1 MILFDNIKNRLDDFL
16 LENSKYAPLLT
27 TVPSDG
33 TFPNVVIEKIDD
45 REHAC
50 DNTRNSVFST
60 WSIELNIYAVS
71 TTYKNKKVS
80 ARSVAVE
87 LEELIFYYM
96 GEKMGFKRTYDKP
109 SPNVDQSVY
118 RITMRFQTRINN
130 KRNSFIR

>member
-1 MILFDNIKNRLDDFL
+1 MILFDNIKNGLDSFL
-16 LENSKYAPLLT
+16 SKKSKYAPLLT

-71 TTYKNKKVS
+71 TTFENKRIS

-87 LEELIFYYM
+87 LEDLIRQYL
-96 GEKMGFKRTYDKP
+96 GEKMGFIRTYDKP
-109 SPNVDQSVY
+109 TPNVDQSVY
-118 RITMRFQTRINN
+118 RITMRFQVKIND

>member
-1 MILFDNIKNRLDDFL
+1 MILFDNIKNGLDSFL
-16 LENSKYAPLLT
+16 SKNSKYAPLLT

-60 WSIELNIYAVS
+60 CSIELNIYAVS
-71 TTYKNKKVS
+71 TTFENKRIS

-87 LEELIFYYM
+87 LEDLIRQYL
-96 GEKMGFKRTYDKP
+96 GEKMGLRRTYDKP
-109 SPNVDQSVY
+109 TPNVDQSVY
-118 RITMRFQTRINN
+118 RITMRFQVKIND